1 MENNVKN
8 TEKEIEKN
16 TDTEEKSPSR
26 VALLKKKLTREVL
39 MYLLFGVLTTLV
51 GWIVYFAIM
60 IGGRI
65 LLDLPQ
71 EDTTSGAYFALYTAA
86 QLIQWVCA
94 VLFAFFTNR
103 KWVFTDADRSKNV
116 LLQLLTFSGGRVV
129 TLVLDYVITLFGG
142 MLLVRLLPALNSV
155 ALGGFELNVNEI
167 FAKIVAAVVVII
179 GNYFFSKFLVFKGK
193 KSS

>member
-16 TDTEEKSPSR
+16 TDTEEKTPSR

-71 EDTTSGAYFALYTAA
+71 EDTASGAYFALYTAA

-129 TLVLDYVITLFGG
+129 TLVLDYAITLFGG

-193 KSS
+193 KNS

>member
-8 TEKEIEKN
+8 TENEIEEKAE
-16 TDTEEKSPSR
+16 TEENTPSR

-65 LLDLPQ
+65 LFKIPQ
-71 EDTTSGAYFALYTAA
+71 EDTASGAYFALYTAA
-86 QLIQWVCA
+86 QIIQWVCA

-103 KWVFTDADRSKNV
+103 KWVFTDADKNKNA

-155 ALGGFELNVNEI
+155 AIGALDLNVNEI
-167 FAKIVAAVVVII
+167 FAKY
-179 GNYFFSKFLVFKGK
+179 NYKRY
-193 KSS
+193 